1 MSIQAINAALD
12 VHDIGPT
19 RKWLLIVLANYA
31 NTDCQCWP
39 SQETLAE
46 DTELS
51 ERTIITAL
59 KELEVGGL
67 IQREQRRDKGGH
79 RLSDLITLLFLPA
92 RDAGRQKGL
101 GAKSVGLAATDS
113 EPNLQMTAGLPATVA
128 GTYKDEPP
136 MNHQEEPQL
145 ERASHT
151 DVCAARIFMAAHP
164 AHRARCG
171 DDPGVIERELKSL
184 AADGHNIEAIT
195 ETLVAYYSHP
205 KQQEHDGRFAKRFL
219 NAFLERKWATWRP
232 EGARPMAL
240 KEVGPDVAVG
250 PDQSIAYDGH
260 TYKIP
265 MGRTAGLIGTPK
277 DPGIRR
283 QIDWMTDWRENPAR
297 WTVHEQ
303 GPRPGEPGWRIWP
316 SVLERFGLEAVGD

>member
-1 MSIQAINAALD
+1 MKDLEFLPEHYLRARTKLRQRFVRL
-12 VHDIGPT
+12 
-19 RKWLLIVLANYA
+19 WLLIVLANYA

-205 KQQEHDGRFAKRFL
+205 KQVGHLAARGRAADGAQGG
-219 NAFLERKWATWRP
+219 
-232 EGARPMAL
+232 GARRR
-240 KEVGPDVAVG
+240 
-250 PDQSIAYDGH
+250 
-260 TYKIP
+260 
-265 MGRTAGLIGTPK
+265 GRTGSVDRLRRSHLQ
-277 DPGIRR
+277 DPYGAHSWA
-283 QIDWMTDWRENPAR
+283 DWHA
-297 WTVHEQ
+297 
-303 GPRPGEPGWRIWP
+303 
-316 SVLERFGLEAVGD
+316 

>member
-1 MSIQAINAALD
+1 MSIQASNAALD

-151 DVCAARIFMAAHP
+151 DVCA
-164 AHRARCG
+164 
-171 DDPGVIERELKSL
+171 
-184 AADGHNIEAIT
+184 
-195 ETLVAYYSHP
+195 YYSHP

-303 GPRPGEPGWRIWP
+303 GPRPGEPGCRIWP